1 MIKKLLL
8 LISIIGIQ
16 QSSFAQ
22 AGAYDLTF
30 ANAGF
35 GTYMPGN
42 VNDLGYSIAGLQ
54 DSSMYVLSAAR
65 INNISLSVV
74 MHIKEDGTIDSSF
87 GNAGRAIMQYG
98 TSIYMY
104 SMSLQTDGKI
114 LATGLSYVTVS
125 DANFITCRINT
136 DGTIDSTFGNNGY
149 AEYGFGTNEDA
160 ANAVKVLSDGSILVA
175 GYSRQ
180 PNKRS
185 TLVKYTTDGVVDSTF
200 GVNGVLIISNAGG
213 STDQI
218 TSIDQLVDGTI
229 VSTGFKTSSSGAN
242 SAIAFRID
250 NLGNPLGGIVNLSS
264 GSDSRASAILSDGY
278 QYYIVGNNSTATFIT
293 KLDTL
298 GVIPTSFNNGNYV
311 SLSGGGAITYLAG
324 ITRQWDGKIVVCGS
338 SGQTNFTR
346 GWMIARFNANGLI
359 DPTFGTNG
367 KVIYAF
373 GANVFA
379 DAYGVC
385 IFSNGK
391 IGVTG
396 FRSSTAGTA
405 NDCIVTRLLNDSVCL
420 TPITPSPLTGQFLN
434 VCGKTLTYTIPAVA
448 NADNYTW
455 RASNPNVLINGAAG
469 PFTDTVLTVNVT
481 WPSNLTSNTTLYV
494 KANNGCGSSV
504 EKTGLAI
511 VYPTSINAINGN
523 NLNVFGQTINYSINA
538 SQGATNY
545 TWTTNVSG
553 AQINS
558 NQGTIYTSADTS
570 ISVTWPASFTNGI
583 LYVQAS
589 NDCGNSPVY
598 TINLL
603 GTVGINELNS
613 SAVVVYPNPVTNNKN
628 ATIQTNLYGVTQL
641 QVVDLAGK
649 IVLNTQVEFKNNSTE
664 INLDGISKGTY
675 LIKLNNENKLLTK
688 KISIQ

>member
-8 LISIIGIQ
+8 LLSFICLQ
-16 QSSFAQ
+16 KQSFAQ
-22 AGAYDLTF
+22 AGAFDLTF
-30 ANAGF
+30 ANAGI
-35 GTYMPGN
+35 GTYMPGTI
-42 VNDLGYSIAGLQ
+42 NDLGYSIAGLQ

-65 INNISLSVV
+65 INNITSSVV
-74 MHIKEDGTIDSSF
+74 MHIKENGTIDSSF
-87 GNAGRAIMQYG
+87 GDAGRAIMQYG

-104 SMSLQTDGKI
+104 SMALQTDGKI

-136 DGTIDSTFGNNGY
+136 NGTIDSTFGNNGY

-160 ANAVKVLSDGSILVA
+160 TNAVKVLSDGSILVA

-185 TLVKYTTDGVVDSTF
+185 TIVKYTTDGVVDSTF
-200 GVNGVLIISNAGG
+200 GVNGVVIITNSGG
-213 STDQI
+213 STDQL
-218 TSIDQLVDGTI
+218 TSIDQLADGTI
-229 VSTGFKTSSSGAN
+229 VAAGYKTSSAGGN

-250 NLGNPLGGIVNLSS
+250 NLGNPLGGVLSLSS

-278 QYYIVGNNSTATFIT
+278 QYYVVGNNSTATFIT

-298 GVIPTSFNNGNYV
+298 GVIPTSFNNGNYA
-311 SLSGGGAITYLAG
+311 SLNGGGAITYLAG
-324 ITRQWDGKIVVCGS
+324 IARQWDGKIVVCGS

-346 GWMIARFNANGLI
+346 GWIVARYNSNGLI

-367 KVIYAF
+367 KVIHTF

-385 IFSNGK
+385 LFSNGK
-391 IGVTG
+391 VGVTG
-396 FRSSTAGTA
+396 FRSSLGGSA
-405 NDCIVTRLLNDSVCL
+405 NDCIVMRLLNDSMC
-420 TPITPSPLTGQFLN
+420 ITPNTPPTLTGQLLN
-434 VCGKTLTYTIPAVA
+434 VCGKTLSYTIPAVA

-455 RASNPNVLINGAAG
+455 RASNPNVLINGAPG

-511 VYPTSINAINGN
+511 VYPIAINAINGN

-538 SQGATNY
+538 SQGATTY

-558 NQGTIYTSADTS
+558 NQGTTYTSADTS
-570 ISVTWPASFTNGI
+570 INVTWPSGFTNGI

-603 GTVGINELNS
+603 GTIGLNELNS
-613 SAVVVYPNPVTNNKN
+613 SSIVVYPNPVNVNSLV
-628 ATIQTNLYGVTQL
+628 TIQAEITGESAL
-641 QVVDLAGK
+641 QIIDLTGK
-649 IVLNTQVEFKNNSTE
+649 LILNTFVEFKNNKAE
-664 INLDGISKGTY
+664 LNLEGLTKGTY
-675 LIKLNNENKLLTK
+675 LIKLINDDELLTK
-688 KISIQ
+688 KITIQ

>member
-35 GTYMPGN
+35 GTYMPGTG
-42 VNDLGYSIAGLQ
+42 NDLGYSIAGLQ
-54 DSSMYVLSAAR
+54 DSSMYILSAAR

-74 MHIKEDGTIDSSF
+74 MHIKEDGSIDSSF

-114 LATGLSYVTVS
+114 VATGLSYVTVS

-136 DGTIDSTFGNNGY
+136 NGTIDSTFGNNGY

-180 PNKRS
+180 PSKRS

-213 STDQI
+213 TTDQI

-229 VSTGFKTSSSGAN
+229 VSTGFKTSSSGAS

-250 NLGNPLGGIVNLSS
+250 NLGNSLGGIVNLSS

-311 SLSGGGAITYLAG
+311 SLSGGGPITYLAG
-324 ITRQWDGKIVVCGS
+324 IARQWDGKIVVCGS

-379 DAYGVC
+379 DAYSVC

-391 IGVTG
+391 VGVTG
-396 FRSSTAGTA
+396 FRSSGTG
-405 NDCIVTRLLNDSVCL
+405 NDCIVIRLLNDTMCM
-420 TPITPSPLTGQFLN
+420 TPNTPPTLAGQLVN
-434 VCGKTLTYTIPAVA
+434 VCGKTLSYTIPAVA

-455 RASNPNVLINGAAG
+455 RASNPNVLINGAPG

-511 VYPTSINAINGN
+511 VYPTAINAINGN
-523 NLNVFGQTINYSINA
+523 NLNVFGQTINYTINA
-538 SQGATNY
+538 SQGATSY
-545 TWTTNVSG
+545 TWTTNVAG

-558 NQGTIYTSADTS
+558 TQGTTYSSADTS
-570 ISVTWPASFTNGI
+570 ISVTWPSSFTNGI

-589 NDCGNSPVY
+589 NDCGNSPTY

-613 SAVVVYPNPVTNNKN
+613 STIIVYPNPANENSLI
-628 ATIQTNLYGVTQL
+628 TIQAELNGRSSL
-641 QVVDLAGK
+641 QIMDLTGK
-649 IVLNTQVEFKNNSTE
+649 LIVNTSIEFKNNKAE
-664 INLDGISKGTY
+664 LNLEGLTKGTY
-675 LIKLNNENKLLTK
+675 LIKLINDDKLLTK
-688 KISIQ
+688 KITIQ

>member
-35 GTYMPGN
+35 GTYMPGTG
-42 VNDLGYSIAGLQ
+42 NDLGYSIAGLQ

-250 NLGNPLGGIVNLSS
+250 NLGTPLGGIVNLSS

-278 QYYIVGNNSTATFIT
+278 QYYVIGNNSTATFIT

-379 DAYGVC
+379 DAYSVC

-391 IGVTG
+391 VGVTG
-396 FRSSTAGTA
+396 FRSSLAGTG
-405 NDCIVTRLLNDSVCL
+405 NDCIVIRLLNDTMCM
-420 TPITPSPLTGQFLN
+420 TPNTPPTLVGQLVN
-434 VCGKTLTYTIPAVA
+434 VCGKTLSYTIPSIP

-455 RASNPNVLINGAAG
+455 RASNPNVLINGAPG

-511 VYPTSINAINGN
+511 VYPTAITAINGN
-523 NLNVFGQTINYSINA
+523 NLNVFGQTVNYSINA

-558 NQGTIYTSADTS
+558 NQGTSYSSADTN
-570 ISVTWPASFTNGI
+570 ISVTWPSSFTGGI

-589 NDCGNSPVY
+589 NDCGNSPTY

-613 SAVVVYPNPVTNNKN
+613 SSIVVYPNPIINNKTI
-628 ATIQTNLYGVTQL
+628 TIQANINGVSDL
-641 QVVDLAGK
+641 QVVDLTGK
-649 IVLNTQVEFKNNSTE
+649 LIFNTQVDFKNNSTE
-664 INLDGISKGTY
+664 INLDGISNGTY
-675 LIKLNNENKLLTK
+675 LIKLKNQDKLLTK

>member
-1 MIKKLLL
+1 
-8 LISIIGIQ
+8 
-16 QSSFAQ
+16 
-22 AGAYDLTF
+22 
-30 ANAGF
+30 
-35 GTYMPGN
+35 
-42 VNDLGYSIAGLQ
+42 
-54 DSSMYVLSAAR
+54 
-65 INNISLSVV
+65 
-74 MHIKEDGTIDSSF
+74 
-87 GNAGRAIMQYG
+87 
-98 TSIYMY
+98 
-104 SMSLQTDGKI
+104 
-114 LATGLSYVTVS
+114 
-125 DANFITCRINT
+125 
-136 DGTIDSTFGNNGY
+136 
-149 AEYGFGTNEDA
+149 
-160 ANAVKVLSDGSILVA
+160 
-175 GYSRQ
+175 
-180 PNKRS
+180 
-185 TLVKYTTDGVVDSTF
+185 
-200 GVNGVLIISNAGG
+200 VNGVLIISNAGG
-213 STDQI
+213 TTDQI

-229 VSTGFKTSSSGAN
+229 VSTGFKTSSSGAS

-250 NLGNPLGGIVNLSS
+250 NLGNLLGGIVNLSS

-278 QYYIVGNNSTATFIT
+278 QYYVIGNNSTATFIT

-346 GWMIARFNANGLI
+346 GWMIARFNVNGLI

-379 DAYGVC
+379 DAYSVC

-391 IGVTG
+391 VGVTG
-396 FRSSTAGTA
+396 FRSSLAGTA
-405 NDCIVTRLLNDSVCL
+405 NDCIVIRLLNDTMCM
-420 TPITPSPLTGQFLN
+420 TPNTPPILAGQLVN
-434 VCGKTLTYTIPAVA
+434 VCGKTLSYTIPSIP

-455 RASNPNVLINGAAG
+455 RASNPNVLINGAPG

-511 VYPTSINAINGN
+511 VYPTAINAINGN
-523 NLNVFGQTINYSINA
+523 NLNVFGQTVNYSINA

-558 NQGTIYTSADTS
+558 NQGTTYSSADTN
-570 ISVTWPASFTNGI
+570 ISVTWPSSFTGGI

-589 NDCGNSPVY
+589 NDCGNSPTY

-613 SAVVVYPNPVTNNKN
+613 SSIVVYPNPIINNKTV
-628 ATIQTNLYGVTQL
+628 TIQANINGVSEL
-641 QVVDLAGK
+641 QVVDLTGK
-649 IVLNTQVEFKNNSTE
+649 LIFNTQVNFKNNTTE
-664 INLDGISKGTY
+664 INLDGISNGTY
-675 LIKLNNENKLLTK
+675 LIKLKNQDKLLTK

>member
-1 MIKKLLL
+1 MLKKLLIL
-8 LISIIGIQ
+8 FSFICLQQ
-16 QSSFAQ
+16 QSFSQ

-35 GTYMPGN
+35 GTYMPGTG
-42 VNDLGYSIAGLQ
+42 NDLGYSIAGLQ

-65 INNISLSVV
+65 INNITSSVV
-74 MHIKEDGTIDSSF
+74 MHIKENGTIDSSF
-87 GNAGRAIMQYG
+87 GNVGRAIMQYG

-104 SMSLQTDGKI
+104 SMSLQSDGKI
-114 LATGLSYVTVS
+114 VATGLSYVTVS

-136 DGTIDSTFGNNGY
+136 NGTIDSTFGINGY

-185 TLVKYTTDGVVDSTF
+185 TLVKYTTDGAVDNTF
-200 GVNGVLIISNAGG
+200 GVNGVLIITNAGG

-229 VSTGFKTSSSGAN
+229 VSTGFKTSSTGGN

-250 NLGNPLGGIVNLSS
+250 NLGNPLGGIVTLSS

-278 QYYIVGNNSTATFIT
+278 QYYIVGNNSVSTFIT

-298 GVIPTSFNNGNYV
+298 GVIPTSFNNGNYA
-311 SLSGGGAITYLAG
+311 SLSGGGAVNYLAG
-324 ITRQWDGKIVVCGS
+324 IARQWDGKIVVCGS
-338 SGQTNFTR
+338 SGQTSFTR

-391 IGVTG
+391 VGVTG
-396 FRSSTAGTA
+396 FRSSLAGTA
-405 NDCIVTRLLNDSVCL
+405 NDCIITRLLNDTMCM
-420 TPITPSPLTGQFLN
+420 TPNTPPTLAGQFLN
-434 VCGKTLTYTIPAVA
+434 VCGKTLSYTIPAVP

-455 RASNPNVLINGAAG
+455 RASNPNVLINGAPG
-469 PFTDTVLTVNVT
+469 PFTDTVLTVNIT

-511 VYPTSINAINGN
+511 VYPIAITSINGA
-523 NLNVFGQTINYSINA
+523 NLNVFGQTINYTINA

-545 TWTTNVSG
+545 TWITNVAG

-558 NQGTIYTSADTS
+558 TQGTTYSSADTN
-570 ISVTWPASFTNGI
+570 ISVTWPSSFTNGI

-589 NDCGNSPVY
+589 NDCGNSPTY

-603 GTVGINELNS
+603 GTVGLNELNS
-613 SAVVVYPNPVTNNKN
+613 SAINVYPNPTTVNSIV
-628 ATIQTNLYGVTQL
+628 TIQASLTGKSSL
-641 QVVDLAGK
+641 QMMDLTGK
-649 IVLNTQVEFKNNSTE
+649 LIVNTSIEFKNNKAE
-664 INLDGISKGTY
+664 LNLDGLSKGTY
-675 LIKLNNENKLLTK
+675 LIKLSNDDKLLTK
-688 KISIQ
+688 KITIQ

>member
-8 LISIIGIQ
+8 LLSFICLQQ
-16 QSSFAQ
+16 QSYSQ

-35 GTYMPGN
+35 GTYMPGTLQD
-42 VNDLGYSIAGLQ
+42 VGYSIAGLQ

-65 INNISLSVV
+65 INNITSSVV
-74 MHIKEDGTIDSSF
+74 MHIKENGTIDSSF
-87 GNAGRAIMQYG
+87 GNVGRAIMQYG

-104 SMSLQTDGKI
+104 SMSLQSDGKI
-114 LATGLSYVTVS
+114 VAAGLSYVTVS
-125 DANFITCRINT
+125 DANIVTCRINT
-136 DGTIDSTFGNNGY
+136 DGTIDTTYGTNGY
-149 AEYGFGTNEDA
+149 TEYGFGTNEDG
-160 ANAVKVLSDGSILVA
+160 ANAVKVLSDGGILVG
-175 GYSRQ
+175 GYSTQ

-185 TLVKYTTDGVVDSTF
+185 TFIKYTTDGLIDSTF
-200 GVNGVLIISNAGG
+200 GTNGKLIITNAGG

-218 TSIDQLVDGTI
+218 TSIDQLSDGSI
-229 VSTGFKTSSSGAN
+229 VATGYKTSSSGAY
-242 SAIAFRID
+242 SVIALRIN
-250 NLGNPLGGIVNLSS
+250 NLGNQLGGIITPSC
-264 GSDSRASAILSDGY
+264 GSDSRAFAIVSDGI
-278 QYYIVGNNSTATFIT
+278 QYYIVGNNFSSAFIT

-298 GVIPTSFNNGNYV
+298 GTVPSTFNSGSYATLNGVGPVNNL
-311 SLSGGGAITYLAG
+311 LSAA
-324 ITRQWDGKIVVCGS
+324 RQWDGKIVVCGS
-338 SGQTNFTR
+338 SGQTAFTR
-346 GWMIARFNANGLI
+346 GWLIGRFNPNGLI

-367 KVIYAF
+367 KVTYSF
-373 GANVFA
+373 GANAFA

-396 FRSSTAGTA
+396 FRSSTGGTA
-405 NDCIVTRLLNDSVCL
+405 NDVIVTRLLNDSMCM
-420 TPITPSPLTGQFLN
+420 TPITPISLTGQLLN
-434 VCGKTLTYTIPAVA
+434 VCGKTLSYTIPAVA

-455 RASNPNVLINGAAG
+455 RASNPNVLINGAPG

-511 VYPTSINAINGN
+511 VYPTAITAINGN

-538 SQGATNY
+538 SQGATTY
-545 TWTTNVSG
+545 TWTTNVAG

-558 NQGTIYTSADTS
+558 TQGTTYSSADTS
-570 ISVTWPASFTNGI
+570 ISVTWPSAFTNGI

-589 NDCGNSPVY
+589 NDCGNSPTY

-613 SAVVVYPNPVTNNKN
+613 SAIIVYPNPANENSLI
-628 ATIQTNLYGVTQL
+628 TIQAELNGRSSL
-641 QVVDLAGK
+641 QMMDLTGK
-649 IVLNTQVEFKNNSTE
+649 LIANTSIEFKNNKAE
-664 INLDGISKGTY
+664 LNLEGLTKGTF
-675 LIKLNNENKLLTK
+675 LIKLINDDKLLTK
-688 KISIQ
+688 KITIQ

>member
-35 GTYMPGN
+35 GTYMPGT

-65 INNISLSVV
+65 INNITSSVV
-74 MHIKEDGTIDSSF
+74 MHIKENGTIDSSF
-87 GNAGRAIMQYG
+87 GNVGRAIIQYG

-114 LATGLSYVTVS
+114 VATGLSYVTTS

-180 PNKRS
+180 PTKHA
-185 TLVKYTTDGVVDSTF
+185 TIVKYTQDGIIDSTF

-229 VSTGFKTSSSGAN
+229 VSTGYKTSSSGAN

-250 NLGNPLGGIVNLSS
+250 NLGNPLGGIANLSS

-278 QYYIVGNNSTATFIT
+278 QYYVIGNNSTATFIT

-379 DAYGVC
+379 DAYSVC

-391 IGVTG
+391 VGVTG
-396 FRSSTAGTA
+396 FRSSLAGTA

-511 VYPTSINAINGN
+511 VYPTAINAINGN

-558 NQGTIYTSADTS
+558 NQGTTYTSADTS

>member
-8 LISIIGIQ
+8 LISIFGIQ

-35 GTYMPGN
+35 GTYMPGTG
-42 VNDLGYSIAGLQ
+42 NDLGYSIAGLQ

-250 NLGNPLGGIVNLSS
+250 NLGTPLGGIVNLSS

-278 QYYIVGNNSTATFIT
+278 QYYVIGNNSTATFIT

-379 DAYGVC
+379 DAYSVC

-391 IGVTG
+391 VGVTG
-396 FRSSTAGTA
+396 FRSSLAGTA
-405 NDCIVTRLLNDSVCL
+405 NDCIVIRLLNDTMCM
-420 TPITPSPLTGQFLN
+420 TPNTPPTLVGQLVN
-434 VCGKTLTYTIPAVA
+434 VCGKTLSYTIPSIP

-455 RASNPNVLINGAAG
+455 RASNPNVLINGAPG

-511 VYPTSINAINGN
+511 VYPTAITAINGN
-523 NLNVFGQTINYSINA
+523 NLNVFGQTVNYSINA

-558 NQGTIYTSADTS
+558 NQGTSYSSADTN
-570 ISVTWPASFTNGI
+570 ISVTWPSSFTGGI

-589 NDCGNSPVY
+589 NDCGNSPTY

-613 SAVVVYPNPVTNNKN
+613 SSIVVYPNPIINNKTI
-628 ATIQTNLYGVTQL
+628 TIQANINGVSDL
-641 QVVDLAGK
+641 QVVDLTGK
-649 IVLNTQVEFKNNSTE
+649 LIFNTQVDFKNNSTE
-664 INLDGISKGTY
+664 INLDGISNGTY
-675 LIKLNNENKLLTK
+675 LIKLKNQDKLLTK
-688 KISIQ
+688 KITIQ

>member
-1 MIKKLLL
+1 
-8 LISIIGIQ
+8 
-16 QSSFAQ
+16 
-22 AGAYDLTF
+22 
-30 ANAGF
+30 
-35 GTYMPGN
+35 MPGTQ
-42 VNDLGYSIAGLQ
+42 NDLGYSIAGLQ

-65 INNISLSVV
+65 INNITSSVV
-74 MHIKEDGTIDSSF
+74 MHIKENGSIDSSF

-114 LATGLSYVTVS
+114 VATGLSYVTVS

-136 DGTIDSTFGNNGY
+136 DGTIDTTFGNNGY
-149 AEYGFGTNEDA
+149 AEYSFGANEDA
-160 ANAVKVLSDGSILVA
+160 ANAVKVLSDGGILVG
-175 GYSRQ
+175 GYSTQ
-180 PNKRS
+180 TTKHS
-185 TLVKYTTDGVVDSTF
+185 TLIKYTSDGIVDTTF
-200 GVNGVLIISNAGG
+200 GVNGVLIITNAGAL
-213 STDQI
+213 TDQI
-218 TSIDQLVDGTI
+218 TGIDELANGSIVAA
-229 VSTGFKTSSSGAN
+229 GFKTFSTGGN
-242 SAIAFRID
+242 SAIALRID
-250 NLGNPLGGIVNLSS
+250 DLGNPLGGIVNLSS

-278 QYYIVGNNSTATFIT
+278 QYYIVGNNSVSTFIT

-298 GVIPTSFNNGNYV
+298 GVIPTSFNNGNYA
-311 SLSGGGAITYLAG
+311 SLNGGGAITYLAG
-324 ITRQWDGKIVVCGS
+324 IARQWDGKIVVCGS
-338 SGQTNFTR
+338 SGQTAFTR
-346 GWMIARFNANGLI
+346 GWMIARYNSNGLI

-367 KVIYAF
+367 KVIHLF

-396 FRSSTAGTA
+396 FRSSLAGTA
-405 NDCIVTRLLNDSVCL
+405 NDCIITRLLNDTMCM
-420 TPITPSPLTGQFLN
+420 TPNTPPTLTGQLVN
-434 VCGKTLTYTIPAVA
+434 VCGKTLSYTIPVVA

-455 RASNPNVLINGAAG
+455 RASNPNVLINGAPG

-511 VYPTSINAINGN
+511 VYPVAITAINGN
-523 NLNVFGQTINYSINA
+523 NLNVFGQTINYSINS

-545 TWTTNVSG
+545 TWTTNGSG

-558 NQGTIYTSADTS
+558 NQGTTYSSADTN
-570 ISVTWPASFTNGI
+570 ISVTWPATFTGGI

-613 SAVVVYPNPVTNNKN
+613 SSIVVYPNPVTNNKII
-628 ATIQTNLYGVTQL
+628 TIQANLNGVTQL

-649 IVLNTQVEFKNNSTE
+649 VVLNTQIEFKNNSTE
-664 INLDGISKGTY
+664 INLEGISKGTY

>member
-1 MIKKLLL
+1 MIKKLLFL
-8 LISIIGIQ
+8 LSFIGLQ
-16 QSSFAQ
+16 QFSFGQ

-35 GTYMPGN
+35 GTYMPGTL
-42 VNDLGYSIAGLQ
+42 NDLGYSIAGLQ

-65 INNISLSVV
+65 INNITSSVV
-74 MHIKEDGTIDSSF
+74 MHIKENGSIDSAF
-87 GNAGRAIMQYG
+87 GDTGRAIMQYG

-104 SMSLQTDGKI
+104 SMALQTDGKI
-114 LATGLSYVTVS
+114 VATGLSYVTTS

-136 DGTIDSTFGNNGY
+136 DGTIDSTFGINGF
-149 AEYGFGTNEDA
+149 AEYSFGTSEDA
-160 ANAVKVLSDGSILVA
+160 TNTVKVLSNGDILVG

-180 PNKRS
+180 PTKHA
-185 TLVKYTTDGVVDSTF
+185 TIVKYTQDGIVDSTF
-200 GVNGVLIISNAGG
+200 GVNGVLIITNAGA

-218 TSIDQLVDGTI
+218 TSIDELADGSI
-229 VSTGFKTSSSGAN
+229 VAVGYKTFSTGGN
-242 SAIAFRID
+242 SAIAIRID
-250 NLGNPLGGIVNLSS
+250 NSGNLLGGIVNISS
-264 GSDSRASAILSDGY
+264 GSDSRASAVLSDGY
-278 QYYIVGNNSTATFIT
+278 QYYVVGNNSVSTFLT
-293 KLDTL
+293 KLDTS
-298 GVIPTSFNNGNYV
+298 GVAVTSFNNGNFV
-311 SLSGGGAITYLAG
+311 SVNGGGAVNYLAG

-338 SGQTNFTR
+338 AGQTNFTR
-346 GWMIARFNANGLI
+346 GWMIARYNSNGLI
-359 DPTFGTNG
+359 DPTFGLNG
-367 KVIYAF
+367 KVTHSF
-373 GANVFA
+373 GSNVFA

-405 NDCIVTRLLNDSVCL
+405 NDCIVTRLLNDTMCM
-420 TPITPSPLTGQFLN
+420 TPNTPSPLTGQFLN
-434 VCGKTLTYTIPAVA
+434 VCGKTLTYTIPAVP

-494 KANNGCGSSV
+494 KANNGCGSSL

-511 VYPTSINAINGN
+511 VYPTAINAINGN

-558 NQGTIYTSADTS
+558 NQGTTYTSADTS

-628 ATIQTNLYGVTQL
+628 VTIQTNLYGVTQL
-641 QVVDLAGK
+641 QMLDLAGK
-649 IVLNTQVEFKNNSTE
+649 IILNTQVEFKNNSIE
-664 INLDGISKGTY
+664 LNLDGISKGTY